1 MITGLIVG
9 VMLCLLRVSAFVTFL
24 PAPGGKTIP
33 GTVKVGLAVAMTGC
47 LAPDYAIQFMP
58 TAASW
63 TGGVDWLML
72 IVLAAKEVI
81 YGTALAWMLGL
92 CMVPVSIAG
101 AFIAQEMGLTMGGLT
116 SPQDQLPSNVISS
129 ALEAIAGIAF
139 FSFNLHH
146 IAFSAIGMS
155 FQRGPAGNA
164 ALLPSFGDLMSQI
177 SRVQHSGLVIA
188 APIAIILFLFLITLL
203 VTVRSAPQFQFFTL
217 GMPMRVAVG
226 AVGLMLFLPQLTSAM
241 MVYMKQISSFG
252 VF

>member
-1 MITGLIVG
+1 MITALVVG
-9 VMLCLLRVSAFVTFL
+9 VMLCLLRVSAFVVFF

-33 GTVKVGLAVAMTGC
+33 ATVKVGLAVAMTAC
-47 LAPDYAIQFMP
+47 IAPEYAFQFMP
-58 TAASW
+58 TVKSW
-63 TGGVDWLML
+63 SGGVDWLML
-72 IVLAAKEVI
+72 SVLAAKEVV

-92 CMVPVSIAG
+92 CLVPVSIAG

-129 ALEAIAGIAF
+129 SLEAIAGIVF

-155 FQRGPAGNA
+155 FHRGPAGNA
-164 ALLPSFGDLMSQI
+164 SLLPSFSGLLSQI
-177 SRVQHSGLVIA
+177 SRVQHSGLALA

-226 AVGLMLFLPQLTSAM
+226 AIGLFMFLPQLTSAM
-241 MVYMKQISSFG
+241 AVYMKQIASFG